1 MLLRPFL
8 AAARCFGSLAREGT
22 GASSNVYT
30 DELVRRGFTVFR
42 HSLPEDVTSRAL
54 DFVLRLQEEK
64 SSSLR
69 YKLGRIFDIVDSP
82 KNRHSFPVPLSPEI
96 KPILDHVCGADK
108 SAKAMFQSLCG
119 DDGPLVELSVL
130 LTFPGAAPQGLHS
143 DIPFGKLN
151 DDPATGLPGLASVFV
166 ALHDINLNMG
176 PTHVLEKTHLPSF
189 HETVVVKKETY
200 NSEGELEDMIV
211 GDNDGGEG
219 STPSKRVVFTD
230 EIIRDAAIECKGRDV
245 YVMDSR
251 CAHLGGGNKSERARA
266 VLCFAFQRA
275 TDPKVPGF
283 TYHIDPEVEGA
294 NATLRDFFP
303 QGAGVGL

>member
-1 MLLRPFL
+1 M
-8 AAARCFGSLAREGT
+8 
-22 GASSNVYT
+22 
-30 DELVRRGFTVFR
+30 
-42 HSLPEDVTSRAL
+42 
-54 DFVLRLQEEK
+54 
-64 SSSLR
+64 
-69 YKLGRIFDIVDSP
+69 
-82 KNRHSFPVPLSPEI
+82 
-96 KPILDHVCGADK
+96 
-108 SAKAMFQSLCG
+108 
-119 DDGPLVELSVL
+119 
-130 LTFPGAAPQGLHS
+130 
-143 DIPFGKLN
+143 
-151 DDPATGLPGLASVFV
+151 
-166 ALHDINLNMG
+166 
-176 PTHVLEKTHLPSF
+176 
-189 HETVVVKKETY
+189 KKETY

-230 EIIRDAAIECKGRDV
+230 EIIRDAAIECKGGDV